1 MTESQ
6 GRTLVCPRCEL
17 VCPVQDYPATLCQHC
32 LQLLVLERDKQ
43 ILRPATKSE
52 FWALFDHFSHQYNL
66 LVQSALTA
74 RTGVEKVFAQN

>member
-1 MTESQ
+1 
-6 GRTLVCPRCEL
+6 
-17 VCPVQDYPATLCQHC
+17 

-66 LVQSALTA
+66 LVQSALSA
-74 RTGVEKVFAQN
+74 RTEVEKVFTQN